1 MKKEKEKKFNKLNII
16 NILNL
21 IFITLFLVLL
31 LKLNI
36 IPKKYMMIITVSL
49 TIYELLCILLT
60 NLKFKVTKI
69 IGIVLSSLSIIGC
82 SVLSYYLY
90 TGNTFLDKAFDN
102 NLSTHWE
109 TGTKNTS
116 SFINEVIIE
125 FKR

>member
-69 IGIVLSSLSIIGC
+69 IEIGRAH
-82 SVLSYYLY
+82 V
-90 TGNTFLDKAFDN
+90 
-102 NLSTHWE
+102 
-109 TGTKNTS
+109 
-116 SFINEVIIE
+116 
-125 FKR
+125 